1 MGRFKGR
8 NPLACTNCRSQKVKC
23 TGHRPCERCQSR
35 SRECIYPARDPI
47 RSIPE
52 SYLRNLQGELFDLRQ
67 RVEHGPRNDSNG
79 QISGEPV
86 SAGAIN
92 FRRKPLDE
100 CSAET
105 FVETLR
111 RLSVSVP
118 DNGPTGTFREVS
130 SGLSAVSYTY
140 SRLNYD
146 SMRLDVSFKLPPRPY
161 AFHLLDTFE
170 EGFCEYHWHLR
181 KDFRDRLGLTYSD
194 PSSQAEDRN
203 WLCRVSVV
211 LALAETYYRSKVGR
225 SDYDLRRD
233 TSSSRT
239 DSMHFQAN
247 LTVPSTDEGA
257 SDLPPPGAEMFEQGL
272 LLLKISPEEPTVE
285 DVEVL
290 NLIAF
295 YSYCLNRKKTAY
307 FYAAQ
312 SIRLAQV
319 LRLHESAMSLDVGSQ
334 ENSCIHEHQKRTWW
348 TTYCIDRITST
359 ELGLRPIINDLPLV
373 PPSSTQLAP
382 EDKDQFSN
390 PHLLFALAQL
400 CFIKG
405 KVIDAVGQL
414 QKYSLANTLK
424 ILRPCLTLLNDWMT
438 GLPEDMTFTFEQ
450 GIPLQMQRHPY
461 ARNVASLYLR
471 HNQCLIL
478 LLRPL
483 LVRELPFIIRRG
495 KETANVVSDSPTS
508 TTDLSQLDQMNQSLI
523 TKCVSAA
530 RDNAKILVGLWRIE
544 KIAKYGYW
552 ESLHLFSSLAIL
564 SLSRV
569 FPAVS
574 PNASTAEASTSNH
587 LRDSFGIPE
596 TSSSPASI
604 PVSRD
609 EGCLSVVDCDS
620 ALYSRARD
628 LLVNMGQVGSL
639 SARDHERMLVDV
651 EEMTNRM
658 LAIQDGTGATP
669 AEADFSEQPPGT
681 TQPTLEGMIDE
692 QIWYEMDWETIMR
705 NPITWD

>member
-8 NPLACTNCRSQKVKC
+8 SPLACTNCHSQKVKC
-23 TGHRPCERCQSR
+23 TGHRPCDRCQSR
-35 SRECIYPARDPI
+35 RRECIYPARDPVH
-47 RSIPE
+47 SIPE
-52 SYLRNLQGELFDLRQ
+52 SYLRNLQEELVDLRQ
-67 RVEHGPRNDSNG
+67 RVRQKSGSDSNV
-79 QISGEPV
+79 QVSGESG
-86 SAGAIN
+86 SAGSTN
-92 FRRKPLDE
+92 LRRKPLDE
-100 CSAET
+100 CSAER

-111 RLSVSVP
+111 RLSVSIP
-118 DNGPTGTFREVS
+118 DNGPSGNLTEAS
-130 SGLSAVSYTY
+130 SGVPYTY

-181 KDFRDRLGLTYSD
+181 KDFRERLGLTYSD

-225 SDYDLRRD
+225 SDYDLGHD
-233 TSSSRT
+233 TSSSLVGSR
-239 DSMHFQAN
+239 HGNAN
-247 LTVPSTDEGA
+247 LTSPSAFEDTTNQ
-257 SDLPPPGAEMFEQGL
+257 PPPGAEMFEQGL
-272 LLLKISPEEPTVE
+272 LLLKVSPEEPTIE

-295 YSYCLNRKKTAY
+295 YSYCLNRRKTAY

-312 SIRLAQV
+312 SVRLAQV
-319 LRLHESAMSLDVGSQ
+319 LRLYESAMSADASSQ
-334 ENSCIHEHQKRTWW
+334 GDSSKVVIQEHHRRTWW

-359 ELGLRPIINDLPLV
+359 ELGLRPIIDDLPLV
-373 PPSSTQLAP
+373 PPSSSKLDS
-382 EDKDQFSN
+382 EDADQFSN

-405 KVIDAVGQL
+405 KVVDAVGQL
-414 QKYSLANTLK
+414 QKESLADSLK
-424 ILRPCLTLLNDWMT
+424 ILNPCLTLLSDWMA
-438 GLPEDMTFTFEQ
+438 GLPEDMSFTFEQ
-450 GIPLQMQRHPY
+450 GIKMQMQRHPY

-471 HNQCLIL
+471 YNQCLIL

-483 LVRELPFIIRRG
+483 LVRELPFIIRRS
-495 KETANVVSDSPTS
+495 TANTS
-508 TTDLSQLDQMNQSLI
+508 EESELEEMNQSLI

-530 RDNAKILVGLWRIE
+530 RDNAKILLGLWRIE

-569 FPAVS
+569 FITTSAS
-574 PNASTAEASTSNH
+574 ASTGEASTSNH
-587 LRDSFGIPE
+587 LQPYGLPE
-596 TSSSPASI
+596 TRSSPTSA
-604 PVSRD
+604 PVVISEEYLPAID
-609 EGCLSVVDCDS
+609 YNST
-620 ALYSRARD
+620 LYSRARE
-628 LLVNMGQVGSL
+628 LLIDMGQVGNL

-651 EEMTNRM
+651 EEMTSRM

-669 AEADFSEQPPGT
+669 AEASFFDQPPGAA
-681 TQPTLEGMIDE
+681 QPSLEGMIDE

-705 NPITWD
+705 NPITWN